1 MDLCQQSNVSVF
13 QHTIYI
19 CHSFPAK
26 KQLSSDFMAVVTI
39 HRDTGAQEEKIC
51 HCFYLLLSYLPWSNG
66 ARCHDLSFNI

>member
-51 HCFYLLLSYLPWSNG
+51 HCFYL
-66 ARCHDLSFNI
+66 